1 MKGILKLLCIEPQKF
16 FQLEAVSNNKD
27 GREGHKNKR
36 SSETIAAG
44 DDKDSMRNKWKS
56 GYVIVNDRKNDRLR
70 NDPWWMREEEKNNPR
85 MLPEYKPFW
94 RINRQK
100 IIIGTHFLYACV
112 LSFFASLLLNNIAN
126 LNL

>member
-1 MKGILKLLCIEPQKF
+1 
-16 FQLEAVSNNKD
+16 
-27 GREGHKNKR
+27 
-36 SSETIAAG
+36 
-44 DDKDSMRNKWKS
+44 MRNKWKS

-85 MLPEYKPFW
+85 MLPEYMPFW

-100 IIIGTHFLYACV
+100 IVIGTHFLYTCV
-112 LSFFASLLLNNIAN
+112 LSFFVSLLLNNIAN

>member
-1 MKGILKLLCIEPQKF
+1 
-16 FQLEAVSNNKD
+16 
-27 GREGHKNKR
+27 
-36 SSETIAAG
+36 
-44 DDKDSMRNKWKS
+44 MRNKWKS
-56 GYVIVNDRKNDRLR
+56 GYVLVNDRKNDRLR